1 MQDFYKEIENNIN
14 INHTFSI
21 NDIGD
26 EQRVERFFFVGED
39 VQIES
44 ILEDSDLLMEN
55 TNKMIEKLEVIV
67 ENREENN
74 TQTSVLEEVLDK
86 KSEIIDTEN
95 SISSDETI

>member
-21 NDIGD
+21 EDIGD
-26 EQRVERFFFVGED
+26 EQRIERFFFVGED

-55 TNKMIEKLEVIV
+55 TDKMIEKLEVIV
-67 ENREENN
+67 EKRDDN
-74 TQTSVLEEVLDK
+74 TNSSILEEVLDK
-86 KSEIIDTEN
+86 NQEIVDIEN
-95 SISSDETI
+95 SVSSEETI